1 MSFIMDP
8 VLEYL
13 PHYTRLWF
21 SHGPGCG
28 STNSAAFGA
37 ESCRGAA
44 GAAIAKAATAL
55 AANLQTS
62 RELYAATDEEQNAAL
77 SREMQF

>member
-8 VLEYL
+8 MLEYL

-28 STNSAAFGA
+28 STNSAVFGA
-37 ESCRGAA
+37 ENSRGAA
-44 GAAIAKAATAL
+44 GAAIAQAAATL

-62 RELYAATDEEQNAAL
+62 RAMYSATDEEQNAAL
-77 SREMQF
+77 TKEMQF